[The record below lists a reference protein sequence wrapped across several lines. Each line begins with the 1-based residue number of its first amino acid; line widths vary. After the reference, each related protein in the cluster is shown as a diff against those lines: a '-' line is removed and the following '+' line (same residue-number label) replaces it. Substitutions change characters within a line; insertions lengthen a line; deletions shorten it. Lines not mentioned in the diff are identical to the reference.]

1 MVFRDNLFFKD
12 PSLTL
17 EILLVIFLA
26 AFLLIFNKFIKDIY
40 IIFRR
45 PLSPEEL
52 YKQYKSEIESLI
64 SQGKYTEAYKLAC
77 KWDIQEFF
85 DWPEHLILIVFVV
98 NDLLKEG
105 KYYQAY
111 TMALSIGILDCWY
124 WPYVPL
130 PDDLEA
136 EQGGDSERGNGELVG
151 R

>member
-1 MVFRDNLFFKD
+1 MVSRSNLFIRD
-12 PSLTL
+12 LSLTF
-17 EILLVIFLA
+17 EILFAI
-26 AFLLIFNKFIKDIY
+26 
-40 IIFRR
+40 
-45 PLSPEEL
+45 
-52 YKQYKSEIESLI
+52 KSEIESLI
-64 SQGKYTEAYKLAC
+64 TQGKYTEAFKLAS
-77 KWDIQEFF
+77 KWNIQEFF
-85 DWPEHLILIVFVV
+85 NWPEDVILIVFVV